1 MKLDVDPDDVM
12 EKNTDDR
19 GRFYLGA
26 EYADHDNVQIAI
38 LDEGEGDDE

>member
-1 MKLDVDPDDVM
+1 MKIEVEPDDVM

-26 EYADHDNVQIAI
+26 DFADRDDVEIAV
-38 LDEGEGDDE
+38 LDMGEKADE